1 MLNIIKKS
9 SEQITKKETFKLT
22 KNQNIRTMKSVDNG
36 HIINV
41 THWCLF
47 EDVNASGEVVEIL
60 SIMDDVGEV
69 FATNSKSFKDMFFDI
84 VDILDEGDDVEGFEI
99 EKIGGK
105 TKAGRDFV
113 TCALV

>member
-9 SEQITKKETFKLT
+9 SENITKKDVFKMT
-22 KNQNIRTMKSVDNG
+22 KNQNIRTMKTVDDG
-36 HIINV
+36 SIMTV
-41 THWCLF
+41 VHWCLF
-47 EDVNASGEVVEIL
+47 EDNNSSGEVVEIL
-60 SIMDDVGEV
+60 SIMNESGEV

-84 VDILDEGDDVEGFEI
+84 IDILDEGDDVEGFEI
-99 EKIGGK
+99 EKLGGK